1 MTNLNHLT
9 ESNENYFQ
17 HGIRALKIA
26 IILFSLC
33 FLAMLHAF
41 IPIIFCNRVSSG
53 VKSLNKEIQTGF
65 IK

>member
-17 HGIRALKIA
+17 QGFKALKIA
-26 IILFSLC
+26 IILFGLC

-41 IPIIFCNRVSSG
+41 IAIIF
-53 VKSLNKEIQTGF
+53 LQ
-65 IK
+65 

>member
-26 IILFSLC
+26 IILFGLC

-53 VKSLNKEIQTGF
+53 VKR
-65 IK
+65 